1 MASVSESI
9 INLQNN
15 TQINKQN
22 QPKEYSKTV
31 DGDTFLQ
38 LLTEQLKYQDPLNP
52 MDNTDMLAQ
61 EAQFASLEQMEALAS
76 SFSQFTNAFQ
86 ANSLMGQTVEVE
98 ADGQSAKGVVDYID
112 YSDAS
117 GASLSIGGKLYPI
130 SSVTKVYPKGAEVSD
145 SNKEENSSTIG
156 QTLLESI
163 NDNIGKIASKVS
175 DYLKTN
181 DTEKSQ

>member
-1 MASVSESI
+1 MASVSQEI
-9 INLQNN
+9 INIQNN

-76 SFSQFTNAFQ
+76 SFSKFTNAFQ

-98 ADGQSAKGVVDYID
+98 SDGKTVQGTVDYID

-117 GASLSIGGKLYPI
+117 GASLSIGGKLYPLAN
-130 SSVTKVYPKGAEVSD
+130 VTKVFPSGTSSESN
-145 SNKEENSSTIG
+145 NKEESTVG

-175 DYLKTN
+175 DYFKTDDN
-181 DTEKSQ
+181 KVSQ

>member
-1 MASVSESI
+1 MASVSQEI
-9 INLQNN
+9 INIQNN

-76 SFSQFTNAFQ
+76 SFSKFTNAFQ
-86 ANSLMGQTVEVE
+86 ANTLMGQTVEVE
-98 ADGQSAKGVVDYID
+98 SEGNVVKGTVDYID

-117 GASLSIGGKLYPI
+117 GASLSIGGKLYPLAD
-130 SSVTKVYPKGAEVSD
+130 VTKVYPQGADTSS
-145 SNKEENSSTIG
+145 SNDKKEESTIG

-163 NDNIGKIASKVS
+163 NDNIGKIATKVNE
-175 DYLKTN
+175 YLKG
-181 DTEKSQ
+181 DKEQVSQ